1 MRQISVEAAATWL
14 SGPERP
20 QLLDCR
26 EPFEVAIAALPGAT
40 LIPMMDTMERAP
52 TELDPSRPVLVYC
65 HHGVRSVNVAM
76 MLEGLGFSADSMRGG
91 IDQWSLRVDPTLA
104 RY

>member
-1 MRQISVEAAATWL
+1 MRQISVEDAARWL
-14 SGPERP
+14 SDPGAP

-26 EPFEVAIAALPGAT
+26 EPFEVAIAALPGAVH
-40 LIPMMDTMERAP
+40 IPMMETLDRA
-52 TELDPSRPVLVYC
+52 TAELDRDRPVLVYC

-76 MLEGLGFSADSMRGG
+76 MLEGLGFRADSMRGG
-91 IDQWSLRVDPTLA
+91 IDQWSLRVDPRLP